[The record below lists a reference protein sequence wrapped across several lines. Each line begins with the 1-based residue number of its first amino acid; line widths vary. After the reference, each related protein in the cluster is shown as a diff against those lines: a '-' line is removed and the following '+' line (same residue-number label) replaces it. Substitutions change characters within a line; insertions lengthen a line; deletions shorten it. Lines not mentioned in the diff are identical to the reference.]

1 MISSNLNLSR
11 NNDALKNAFCVPAL
25 PRNYRITYRILRL
38 ETKEHTV
45 TLQLPILFS
54 IKDT

>member
-1 MISSNLNLSR
+1 MHS
-11 NNDALKNAFCVPAL
+11 AV

-38 ETKEHTV
+38 EAMEHTV
-45 TLQLPILFS
+45 TFQLPILFS